1 MSALKHPL
9 SLRAISPIL
18 GQPPSKH
25 QTPASMPIGAVPYWR
40 LSGFYLFYFASIGV
54 LVPYWGPYLHSL
66 GFNPSEIGELMAMV
80 MATKIVSP
88 NIWAWI
94 ADHTGRRMQ
103 IVRGGAFLAALCFTG
118 VFFAND
124 YWWLMAVI
132 FLFSFFWNACLP
144 QFEANTLSYLGDQ
157 PHRYSAIRLWGSVGF
172 ILAVISVGP
181 LLSQYGQ
188 PWMPIIMLA
197 TMVVI
202 WLSSLSVPEQA
213 AAHSPIE
220 SESLRQ
226 VLLKPAVIALLVI
239 CFLNQASHG
248 PYYVF
253 YTLYLEQAG
262 YGSVLIGWLW
272 ALGVIAEVGVFMV
285 MHRLVPRFGLRNL
298 LLFSVFLTAIRWWMI
313 GQFIDSLLLLLVAQ
327 LFHAASFGIYH
338 AVAIQLIHRHFV
350 GKHQGR
356 GQALYTSVSFGLG
369 GVAGSLYAGY
379 SWQGLGATAS
389 FNIAALLSVFAFAVT
404 WWGIRER

>member
-1 MSALKHPL
+1 M
-9 SLRAISPIL
+9 
-18 GQPPSKH
+18 
-25 QTPASMPIGAVPYWR
+25 PYWR

-54 LVPYWGPYLHSL
+54 LVPYWGPYLNRL
-66 GFNPSEIGELMAMV
+66 GFSPSEIGELMAMV

-103 IVRGGAFLAALCFTG
+103 IVRGGSFLAALFFAG
-118 VFFAND
+118 VFFGNG
-124 YWWLMAVI
+124 YWWLMAVV
-132 FLFSFFWNACLP
+132 FLFSFCWNACLP

-172 ILAVISVGP
+172 ILAVIAVGP

-188 PWMPIIMLA
+188 QWMPVVMLGLMIA
-197 TMVVI
+197 I
-202 WLSSLSVPEQA
+202 WLSSLLVPERA
-213 AAHSPIE
+213 AAHVSIDHQ
-220 SESLRQ
+220 SLRQ
-226 VLLKPAVIALLVI
+226 VLLKPAVIALLLV

-248 PYYVF
+248 PYYTF

-262 YGSVLIGWLW
+262 YGAVSIGWLW
-272 ALGVIAEVGVFMV
+272 ALGVIAEVAVFMV

-298 LLFSVFLTAIRWWMI
+298 LLFAIFLTAIRWWMI
-313 GQFIDSLLLLLVAQ
+313 GAFIDSLALLIVAQ

-338 AVAIQLIHRHFV
+338 AVAIQLIHRYFV
-350 GKHQGR
+350 GKNQGR

-369 GVAGSLYAGY
+369 GVAGALYAGY
-379 SWQGLGATAS
+379 SWQSLGATAS
-389 FNIAALLSVFAFAVT
+389 FNIAAVLSLLAFIVT

>member
-1 MSALKHPL
+1 M
-9 SLRAISPIL
+9 
-18 GQPPSKH
+18 
-25 QTPASMPIGAVPYWR
+25 PYWR

-54 LVPYWGPYLHSL
+54 LVPYWGPYLNRL
-66 GFNPSEIGELMAMV
+66 GFSPSEIGELMAMV

-103 IVRGGAFLAALCFTG
+103 IVRGGSFLAALFFAG
-118 VFFAND
+118 VFFGNG
-124 YWWLMAVI
+124 YWWLMAVV
-132 FLFSFFWNACLP
+132 FLFSFCWNACLP

-172 ILAVISVGP
+172 VLAVIAVGP

-188 PWMPIIMLA
+188 QWMPVVMLGLMIA
-197 TMVVI
+197 I
-202 WLSSLSVPEQA
+202 WLSSLLVPERA
-213 AAHSPIE
+213 AAHVPIGH
-220 SESLRQ
+220 ESLRQ
-226 VLLKPAVIALLVI
+226 VLLKPAVIALLLV

-248 PYYVF
+248 PYYTF

-262 YGSVLIGWLW
+262 YGAVSIGWLW

-298 LLFSVFLTAIRWWMI
+298 LLFAIFLTAVRWWMI
-313 GQFIDSLLLLLVAQ
+313 GAFIDSLTLLIVAQ

-369 GVAGSLYAGY
+369 GVAGALYAGY
-379 SWQGLGATAS
+379 SWQSLGATAS
-389 FNIAALLSVFAFAVT
+389 FNIAAVLSLLAFMVT